1 MTGVIRRGSDALT
14 YETRPMSGPKFRPG
28 QVVEFLHGDR
38 VAPRGT
44 YEIVR
49 LMPSETG
56 EPQYRVRS
64 LHEAH
69 ERIAWEHELR
79 AVDKR

>member
-1 MTGVIRRGSDALT
+1 M
-14 YETRPMSGPKFRPG
+14 M
-28 QVVEFLHGDR
+28 
-38 VAPRGT
+38 PRGA

-64 LHEAH
+64 VHEEH
-69 ERIAWEHELR
+69 ERVVWEHELR
-79 AVDKR
+79 PVPKE

>member
-79 AVDKR
+79 LVRKE